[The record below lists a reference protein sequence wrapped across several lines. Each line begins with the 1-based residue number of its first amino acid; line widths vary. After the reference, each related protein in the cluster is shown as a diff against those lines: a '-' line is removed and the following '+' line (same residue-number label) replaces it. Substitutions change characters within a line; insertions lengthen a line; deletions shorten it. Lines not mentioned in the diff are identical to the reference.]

1 MKKNVVIVGGG
12 QATVS
17 LLSKLRTIDFDYSI
31 TVICE
36 EDFLPYQRPPL
47 SKAYLLDKI
56 NLERLFLKQE
66 NYYKEKNIDLRLGT
80 KVTSID
86 RNKNSVLLGS
96 EKISYDI
103 LILATGAKP
112 NELPKRITSGV
123 ENIFSIRNIHDV
135 NQLKKKFSEARVVLI
150 IGGGYIGL
158 EAAAVCAEKGLKV
171 RLVESAERIL
181 QRVACKET
189 SNYLKDVHISKGVEI
204 CEKISVA
211 TIRNQ
216 GEKILAI
223 FSDGSS
229 FDCDFVITGI
239 GASPEIFLAEES
251 GLKIEN
257 GIWTN
262 SKGLTS
268 DENIWAVGDCASFPL
283 NGENIRLESVG
294 HAIDHAETIAQ
305 NLTGANISYNPKP
318 WFWSDQYNI
327 KLQIAGLN
335 SGFTEIIERKN
346 DANSVSFWYYK
357 ENNLLAVDAINAPKD
372 YMIGKRLIETKISPK
387 KEIVKDPTNNL
398 KDLIS

>member
-1 MKKNVVIVGGG
+1 MRKTFYLIKDLPFQKLTFSIKSILKDCFSNKKIIIG
-12 QATVS
+12 
-17 LLSKLRTIDFDYSI
+17 K
-31 TVICE
+31 
-36 EDFLPYQRPPL
+36 
-47 SKAYLLDKI
+47 
-56 NLERLFLKQE
+56 
-66 NYYKEKNIDLRLGT
+66 KNIDLRLGT

-86 RNKNSVLLGS
+86 RNKKSVLLGS

-112 NELPKRITSGV
+112 NELPKRITSGI

-135 NQLKKKFSEARVVLI
+135 NQLKKKFSEAGVVLI

-239 GASPEIFLAEES
+239 GASPEIFLA
-251 GLKIEN
+251 GLHHE
-257 GIWTN
+257 
-262 SKGLTS
+262 
-268 DENIWAVGDCASFPL
+268 CF
-283 NGENIRLESVG
+283 
-294 HAIDHAETIAQ
+294 
-305 NLTGANISYNPKP
+305 
-318 WFWSDQYNI
+318 
-327 KLQIAGLN
+327 
-335 SGFTEIIERKN
+335 
-346 DANSVSFWYYK
+346 
-357 ENNLLAVDAINAPKD
+357 
-372 YMIGKRLIETKISPK
+372 
-387 KEIVKDPTNNL
+387 
-398 KDLIS
+398 

>member
-1 MKKNVVIVGGG
+1 M
-12 QATVS
+12 
-17 LLSKLRTIDFDYSI
+17 
-31 TVICE
+31 
-36 EDFLPYQRPPL
+36 
-47 SKAYLLDKI
+47 
-56 NLERLFLKQE
+56 
-66 NYYKEKNIDLRLGT
+66 
-80 KVTSID
+80 
-86 RNKNSVLLGS
+86 
-96 EKISYDI
+96 
-103 LILATGAKP
+103 
-112 NELPKRITSGV
+112 
-123 ENIFSIRNIHDV
+123 
-135 NQLKKKFSEARVVLI
+135 
-150 IGGGYIGL
+150 
-158 EAAAVCAEKGLKV
+158 KV

-204 CEKISVA
+204 CEKISVE

-346 DANSVSFWYYK
+346 DANSVSFWYYE
-357 ENNLLAVDAINAPKD
+357 ENNLLAVDAINAPRD
-372 YMIGKRLIETKISPK
+372 YMIGKRLIEAKISPK
-387 KEIVKDPTNNL
+387 KEIVKEPTNNL